1 MPSWPGKS
9 QGLIEHGYNAVQSI
23 STAYF
28 EQTIPEN
35 LDYLVA
41 RNKKQIWNCFKCLQI
56 RPEERV
62 LCLKSFLGRPIFAAD
77 VSNTVSTRGLGY
89 FRQRP
94 ARGCAEDFV
103 IFFVAVGIAVRLEVN
118 TLLKVLMATRRAE
131 FTSKRLDL
139 GCMNT
144 FN

>member
-23 STAYF
+23 TTAYF

-41 RNKKQIWNCFKCLQI
+41 RNKKQIRNLLQI
-56 RPEERV
+56 RAEERV

-103 IFFVAVGIAVRLEVN
+103 IFFVGFGIAVRLEVN
-118 TLLKVLMATRRAE
+118 TLLKVLMATRRNSPPE
-131 FTSKRLDL
+131 FKRS
-139 GCMNT
+139 
-144 FN
+144 

>member
-9 QGLIEHGYNAVQSI
+9 QGLIEHGYNAAQSI
-23 STAYF
+23 TTAYF

-41 RNKKQIWNCFKCLQI
+41 RNKKQIRNLLQI
-56 RPEERV
+56 RAEERV

-77 VSNTVSTRGLGY
+77 VSNTVSTRGFGY

-118 TLLKVLMATRRAE
+118 TLLKVLMATRRNSPPE
-131 FTSKRLDL
+131 FKRS
-139 GCMNT
+139 
-144 FN
+144 

>member
-1 MPSWPGKS
+1 M
-9 QGLIEHGYNAVQSI
+9 YNAVQSI
-23 STAYF
+23 TTAYF